1 MNAVHPSGTSAAP
14 ASVDV
19 DVRDDG
25 IAMVSLH
32 GEHDLCDSPL
42 LADALRTAGCGARVL
57 VDLSECT
64 YLDLSVVGR
73 LITTRNRIAAGG
85 GRLELLIPPEATVM
99 WPIARRTG
107 LAACLRTHTSL
118 DEGIVSLSAPAAPVA
133 EAVPTKRRLRITR
146 R

>member
-1 MNAVHPSGTSAAP
+1 MSTAYPSGSTAAP
-14 ASVDV
+14 AMVGV

-25 IAMVSLH
+25 IAVVSLR
-32 GEHDLCDSPL
+32 GEHDLSDSSL
-42 LADALRTAGCGARVL
+42 LCDALRTAGPGSRVL

-73 LITTRNRIAAGG
+73 LITARNRLAAGG
-85 GRLELLIPPEATVM
+85 GRLELYIAPEATAM
-99 WPIARRTG
+99 WTIARRTG
-107 LAACLRTHTSL
+107 LAACLRTHTSRS
-118 DEGIVSLSAPAAPVA
+118 DAIASLSSAEEPVA

>member
-1 MNAVHPSGTSAAP
+1 MSTVYPSGISAAP
-14 ASVDV
+14 ARVEV

-25 IAMVSLH
+25 IAIVALH
-32 GEHDLCDSPL
+32 GEHDLSDSPL
-42 LADALRTAGCGARVL
+42 LADALRTAGCGSRVL

-73 LITTRNRIAAGG
+73 LITLRNRLAAGG
-85 GRLELLIPPEATVM
+85 GRLELFIAPEATVM

-118 DEGIVSLSAPAAPVA
+118 SEGIASLSAPAAPVT